1 MGAWRVRSGSNR
13 SRNGMSEPRP
23 LQLIAIASPTDCR
36 CGIAKRPAAI
46 HHGRQWEPAR
56 HSQAGQ
62 GRRTMPVVLNLISR
76 IVLSAVFI
84 VYGYLAFADVKAWV
98 NFNQVALKRFFYIVA
113 GGMATPTW
121 FGYLIA
127 TIQLVGGLAILA
139 GFKTRWVPYAFVAYL
154 VLVDF
159 SAHNFWDMQGAA
171 RGANMAHFYKNL
183 AIIGG
188 FLLLA
193 LQGAGRYSVD
203 GQMSRSWL
211 SRQMSRTWFSRR

>member
-1 MGAWRVRSGSNR
+1 
-13 SRNGMSEPRP
+13 
-23 LQLIAIASPTDCR
+23 
-36 CGIAKRPAAI
+36 
-46 HHGRQWEPAR
+46 
-56 HSQAGQ
+56 
-62 GRRTMPVVLNLISR
+62 MPDVLNLISR

-98 NFNQVALKRFFYIVA
+98 NFNQAALKRFFDVVG
-113 GGMATPTW
+113 GGMAPPTW

-127 TIQLVGGLAILA
+127 TIQLAGGLAILA
-139 GFKTRWVPYAFVAYL
+139 GFKTRWVAYAFVGYL
-154 VLVDF
+154 LLVDF
-159 SAHNFWDMQGAA
+159 FAHNFWDMQGAG

-203 GQMSRSWL
+203 GQMSQTSRSWI
-211 SRQMSRTWFSRR
+211 SKRF

>member
-1 MGAWRVRSGSNR
+1 
-13 SRNGMSEPRP
+13 MSD
-23 LQLIAIASPTDCR
+23 T
-36 CGIAKRPAAI
+36 
-46 HHGRQWEPAR
+46 
-56 HSQAGQ
+56 
-62 GRRTMPVVLNLISR
+62 LNLISR
-76 IVLSAVFI
+76 VVLSAVFI
-84 VYGYLAFADVKAWV
+84 VYGYLAFADVKAWA
-98 NFNQVALKRFFYIVA
+98 NFNQAALKRFFDIVA
-113 GGMATPTW
+113 GGMAPPTS

-139 GFKTRWVPYAFVAYL
+139 GFKTRWVAYAFVAYL

-159 SAHNFWDMQGAA
+159 FAHNFWDMQGAA

>member
-1 MGAWRVRSGSNR
+1 MA
-13 SRNGMSEPRP
+13 
-23 LQLIAIASPTDCR
+23 D
-36 CGIAKRPAAI
+36 
-46 HHGRQWEPAR
+46 
-56 HSQAGQ
+56 
-62 GRRTMPVVLNLISR
+62 VLNLISR

-98 NFNQVALKRFFYIVA
+98 NFNQAALKRFFDVV
-113 GGMATPTW
+113 GGMAPPTW

-127 TIQLVGGLAILA
+127 TIQLAGGLAILA
-139 GFKTRWVPYAFVAYL
+139 GFKTRWVAYAFVAYL
-154 VLVDF
+154 LLVDF

-193 LQGAGRYSVD
+193 LQGAGRYSLD
-203 GQMSRSWL
+203 GQMPQTSRSWI
-211 SRQMSRTWFSRR
+211 SKGF